1 MISGDAASDSM
12 DNPKSYSGRGL
23 KNGVP
28 SYISLI
34 VDVKNVGSSF
44 QKLVKKK
51 FQTQKGHF
59 WKKRGVG
66 NNEFLDFIFKN

>member
-1 MISGDAASDSM
+1 MLRAIRWTTPSSD
-12 DNPKSYSGRGL
+12 SGRGL

-59 WKKRGVG
+59 
-66 NNEFLDFIFKN
+66 